1 MSGPAD
7 SLLKVGIRTD
17 IPNDINKICVAVNG
31 EYIGYVEFE
40 HAVKDNAKQ
49 AIDAL
54 RLLGIKKTAV
64 LSVESQRTADT
75 AAISCGMSA
84 AFGDLSRQE
93 IKDQIDGLG
102 KKWLVLADGI
112 DAELLSGAPVI
123 TYDYEPDLRFDAN
136 FSVEELSAAAR
147 YIGIL
152 VNTKALIVINFIFE
166 LILKIILFIM
176 VLNGSSAVW
185 LAVLLS
191 LAFKLLIKVN
201 NYRVLNK
208 I

>member
-1 MSGPAD
+1 M
-7 SLLKVGIRTD
+7 
-17 IPNDINKICVAVNG
+17 
-31 EYIGYVEFE
+31 EFE

-54 RLLGIKKTAV
+54 RLHGVKKTAV

-84 AFGDLSRQE
+84 AFGDLTRQE
-93 IKDQIDGLG
+93 IKEQVDSLG

-112 DAELLSGAPVI
+112 DAELLSGASVI

-136 FSVEELSAAAR
+136 FTVEDLSAAAQ

-152 VNTKALIVINFIFE
+152 SNTKALIIINFILE
-166 LILKIILFIM
+166 LILKTILFIM
-176 VLNGSSAVW
+176 IIKGSSAVW
-185 LAVLLS
+185 VAALLS
-191 LAFKLLIKVN
+191 LAFMLLRKIN
-201 NYRVLNK
+201 NYSVLNK